1 MDETENENENKAK
14 HIDRRT
20 DQDEAGGRLPQGRQ
34 SAEALER
41 ITNETLA
48 RDRLGRWLAGL
59 LAMGMGLLAGTC
71 ILFALYTGLHFL
83 NNAEHTAAKVEEREN
98 INFIISQVVKS
109 NPQIAQQLEQAA
121 SSQQKPKTFGPSDTI
136 QLLAP
141 LIPATFSS
149 ALGLII
155 IVTLARFIASF
166 VTATKREE
174 EKEADYGAIAAL
186 VKEVV
191 EVVNKLRGK

>member
-1 MDETENENENKAK
+1 MDETENENKAK
-14 HIDRRT
+14 HIARKT
-20 DQDEAGGRLPQGRQ
+20 DQDEAGGRLPQERQ

-109 NPQIAQQLEQAA
+109 NPQIAQQLEQAT

-174 EKEADYGAIAAL
+174 EKAADYGAIAAL